1 MNEDRTENEMNQ
13 KKMWVALLVIIPA
26 LGFAGSPSEQFNS
39 VVNSAGT
46 SSSQSY
52 KNNVVKNW
60 QAKVADTPQCR
71 RFKDRFKIA
80 GDRYDDALNGGFH
93 MDMMKIW
100 EDVKNAHCVFSA

>member
-1 MNEDRTENEMNQ
+1 MNQ
-13 KKMWVALLVIIPA
+13 KKTWFALLAIIPT
-26 LGFAGSPSEQFNS
+26 LGFAGGPREQFNPA
-39 VVNSAGT
+39 VNSAGK
-46 SSSQSY
+46 SYNQSY

-60 QAKVADTPQCR
+60 QLKVADTPQCR

-100 EDVKNAHCVFSA
+100 EDVKRAHCGFSA